1 MNIIFV
7 TLIGAIG
14 LMLVGRPRHRSINP
28 LNGTMATPQLRNKVA
43 EIGISLLGAVI
54 AISMSPGN
62 AILPLALLGAASA
75 LVLTKITEKTVLD
88 HRRKRRTIALD
99 LSIIALLEQLHLK
112 LANGNSLQSSILRTD
127 GITNK
132 DVLSLQNLVK
142 SGLDLESATSYWIDE
157 FDTPSKRRAADL
169 LLARTTTS
177 ETLALLAGL
186 IHQLRNEQRFTLIAD
201 NEMSNQLVSIPV
213 TIAVLVP
220 GMIFIAIPLEATLRS
235 LLG

>member
-7 TLIGAIG
+7 TFIGAIG
-14 LMLVGRPRHRSINP
+14 LMLVDRPRHRSINP

-54 AISMSPGN
+54 AIRLSPGN

-75 LVLTKITEKTVLD
+75 LVLTKIIEKTVLD
-88 HRRKRRTIALD
+88 HRIKRRTVALD

-142 SGLDLESATSYWIDE
+142 SGLDLESATSYWIEE

-186 IHQLRNEQRFTLIAD
+186 IHQLRNEQRFTLIA
-201 NEMSNQLVSIPV
+201 EIERRNQLVWIPV